1 MPTMKRFLLEGPI
14 ERTNQSRMN
23 LQLFAGEGDPDAGG
37 AGGSTPTPEDK
48 GGTKVVFSPEQQAE
62 VDRIIAER
70 LSRANNTAA
79 KKALEDQAKALGYE
93 SYAAM
98 EAAAKAYQAAKDK
111 EKSDL
116 QREQEAKQA
125 AEAKAA
131 QAEERAKQAYIKASF
146 VAHAATA
153 NLVDVED
160 AFRLADLSD
169 VTVKDDGT
177 AEGVKEVVEAL
188 VKAKPYLVKSGAGT
202 VPPAGGN
209 PARGG
214 GGDEGVQVKAKA
226 SQMAA
231 QRLGINSG
239 STDTTAIATAVAAA
253 VAQVLGG
260 QNK

>member
-1 MPTMKRFLLEGPI
+1 MPTMKRFLVGPNEQKKI
-14 ERTNQSRMN
+14 N
-23 LQLFAGEGDPDAGG
+23 LQLFAGDGNPDTGG
-37 AGGSTPTPEDK
+37 AGGDDPNAGDK
-48 GGTKVVFSPEQQAE
+48 GGENKVSFSPEQQAE

-70 LSRANNTAA
+70 LNRANNTAA
-79 KKALEDQAKALGYE
+79 KKALEDQAKSLGYE
-93 SYAAM
+93 SYEAM

-116 QREQEAKQA
+116 QREQEAKAA
-125 AEAKAA
+125 AETKAA

-160 AFRLADLSD
+160 AFKLADLSD

-177 AEGVKEVVEAL
+177 VEGVKEVVDAL

-202 VPPAGGN
+202 TIPGGGN

-214 GGDEGVQVKAKA
+214 GGDDGTKDKARA

-231 QRLGINSG
+231 QRLGVNTG
-239 STDTTAIATAVAAA
+239 PTDTTAIATAVAAA
-253 VAQVLGG
+253 VAQVMGG
-260 QNK
+260 QK

>member
-1 MPTMKRFLLEGPI
+1 MPTTKRFLLERPD
-14 ERTNQSRMN
+14 ERKKMN

-37 AGGSTPTPEDK
+37 AGGDDPDARDK
-48 GGTKVVFSPEQQAE
+48 GGTNRVTFSPEQQAE

-177 AEGVKEVVEAL
+177 VEGVKEVVEAL

-253 VAQVLGG
+253 VAQVMGG